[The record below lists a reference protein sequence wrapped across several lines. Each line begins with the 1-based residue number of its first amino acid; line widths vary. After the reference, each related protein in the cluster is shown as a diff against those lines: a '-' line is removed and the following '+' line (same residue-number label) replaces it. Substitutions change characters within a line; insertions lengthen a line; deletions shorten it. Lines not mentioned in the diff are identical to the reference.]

1 MPLMPRPHGLNGR
14 SVKGEKIMTIH
25 TLINKL
31 DELVRHTDI
40 MFTLAHR
47 KELEIAIDLWQKRI
61 VEVKQIIDKEKEK
74 IS

>member
-1 MPLMPRPHGLNGR
+1 
-14 SVKGEKIMTIH
+14 
-25 TLINKL
+25 
-31 DELVRHTDI
+31 

-61 VEVKQIIDKEKEK
+61 AEVKQIIAKEEEK